1 VDRQRL
7 VGAGF
12 VVLSALAFGAGGVF
26 AKPAYAAGLDWQT
39 LLTWRFAIGAALA
52 WLALLIQPGGRR
64 ALRALPRRT
73 VAIAIALGVLYVGN
87 AGTYYAALETV
98 PLSLATIIVF
108 VYPAFVAVL
117 TLFFGRAPEGLR
129 AWGALGLAVAGMLL
143 TVGGIDP
150 SAKVPLQGLLLVLA
164 SPVIYSVWIMLSAR
178 VGGERK
184 DRAASEGDGS
194 GAGAQEYGALAM
206 TATAVAFTVLAVVS
220 GSRFAPGD
228 IPAAAWIPLLGIG
241 VISTFVSILTFYEGT
256 RRVGAAQ
263 ASLISTVEPVWT
275 VALAALILGER
286 LQPLQLLGGA
296 VILTAVI
303 VAQTSRGSRTTGVAD
318 AGPAV
323 PTPAAADDRS

>member
-7 VGAGF
+7 VGVGF
-12 VVLSALAFGAGGVF
+12 VVVSALAFGTGGVF
-26 AKPAYAAGLDWQT
+26 AKPAYAAGIDWLT

-52 WLALLIQPGGRR
+52 WAALLLRPAGRA
-64 ALRALPRRT
+64 ALRSLPRRT

-87 AGTYYAALETV
+87 AGTYYAGLETV
-98 PLSLATIIVF
+98 ALSLATIIVF
-108 VYPAFVAVL
+108 VYPAIVAVL
-117 TLFFGRAPEGLR
+117 TLFFGRPPEGLR
-129 AWGALGLAVAGMLL
+129 AWGALGLAVLGMLL

-150 SAKVPLQGLLLVLA
+150 GVGVPIEGLVLVLLA
-164 SPVIYSVWIMLSAR
+164 PLIYSVWIMMSAR

-206 TATAVAFTVLAVVS
+206 TSTAVALTVLAIAA
-220 GSRFAPGD
+220 GSPLGIAD
-228 IPAAAWIPLLGIG
+228 IPSSAWVPIVGIG
-241 VISTFVSILTFYEGT
+241 VISTFVAILTFYEGT

-275 VALAALILGER
+275 VALAALLLGER
-286 LQPLQLLGGA
+286 LQPLQLVGGA
-296 VILTAVI
+296 VILIAVV
-303 VAQTSRGSRTTGVAD
+303 VAQTARGSRTPGVAD

-323 PTPAAADDRS
+323 PTVVD